1 MLALGILF
9 KWSKGIPIM
18 RDVHNLD
25 LNLIR
30 IFAAVLDERGATK
43 AAERLHVTQS
53 AVSHALARLRDV
65 IGDELFIRGPDGMHP
80 TPRAMELAQ
89 SFKPALAQIE
99 GAIFRPAFDAETSE
113 IEFSLSTSDYITATV
128 IPDLIARIRKAAPNA
143 RCRVHPL
150 SEMNLTEELDRGMIH
165 AAIGVFGKTP
175 SRFISEPLLSDQS
188 VWLMRRDHPAA
199 IGTFGL
205 RDLSAYPH
213 VDILISDQIQAD
225 ASATIDQGGLER
237 AYITSNPHHIEALL
251 GAEGMSRKVGA
262 TVSHILAVPALVAAT
277 DMLAFTPLQFA
288 IRAAKA
294 LDLVWRE
301 PPYHAPAF
309 QISMLSHR
317 TMGAHPSI
325 QWLRQE
331 LIESAKCYAV
341 AG

>member
-1 MLALGILF
+1 
-9 KWSKGIPIM
+9 M

-30 IFAAVLDERGATK
+30 IFAAVLDERGVTK
-43 AAERLHVTQS
+43 AAERMHVTQS

-99 GAIFRPAFDAETSE
+99 GAIFRPAFDAQTSE
-113 IEFSLSTSDYITATV
+113 IEFSISTSDYITATV

-150 SEMNLTEELDRGMIH
+150 SEMNLTEELDRGTIH
-165 AAIGVFGKTP
+165 TAIGVFGKTP

-199 IGTFGL
+199 TGSFGL
-205 RDLSAYPH
+205 RDLSSYPH

-237 AYITSNPHHIEALL
+237 AYITSNPRHIEALL

-262 TVSHILAVPALVAAT
+262 TVSHILAVPSLVAAT

-309 QISMLSHR
+309 QISILSHR

-331 LIESAKCYAV
+331 LIESAKCYSV